1 MPKHS
6 AKPTKNMLIYP
17 RIGIVKRVDDQHR
30 MGRLWAWIPEFTS
43 PEDEPTGWILC
54 NYCSP
59 FAGTTPRED
68 TSAESL
74 EAFESTQQSYG
85 FWAVPPDIGN
95 EIIIIFPGGELKNA
109 KWIGCLFK
117 EFANKMIPGV
127 AADINNLTDNGK
139 ALPVAEYNKNQPS
152 ATDPID
158 ISRPEHTTRLDG
170 ISRQG
175 LINDPIRGTT
185 TSSAQ
190 RESPSQVFGILT
202 PGPRSLESGKRSG
215 GSSFVMDD
223 GDESEHITLMTK
235 SGAKIKIDETNELI
249 YVINKPGTAWI
260 QLDKYGNIDIFGAQ
274 NISMRAQG
282 DLNLRADG
290 NVNIEAGNNVNIK
303 AARDASSGEI
313 VGEGKGDG
321 GDINIEANAN
331 VDILASSG
339 KIKESAAL
347 GDIILFAAKNFK
359 TTAIKDTMIV
369 TMGKTAIQSVSDI
382 NIATTIGD
390 INLFSAKNL
399 KTTAKAKTSFTSTTT
414 MDMDTGTIT
423 VKSDNFKLDG
433 GGTIS
438 NTGDIVTDGKCSAS
452 NYSAD
457 IDLNTLDSHDHT
469 YLPNNSNTV
478 TKTTLN
484 PSGEDLAS
492 PAMVSPPDVT
502 IPSTLLAPSEPTL
515 SMPKFPKINVLRDFK
530 DEKRYRRNAAGVASI
545 VTRFPTFEPYP
556 EHEGFNSESIEIT
569 GSTAPGVSASAF
581 KTAIVTAEQAD
592 ITLSVDA
599 SGSLIPEID
608 IGSIVNDAIPPGGST
623 NGT

>member
-1 MPKHS
+1 MPKHTS
-6 AKPTKNMLIYP
+6 KPTKNMLMFS

-30 MGRLWAWIPEFTS
+30 MGRLWAWVPEFTS

-95 EIIIIFPGGELKNA
+95 EVVIIFPGGELKNA
-109 KWIGCLFK
+109 KWIGCLYK

-127 AADINNLTDNGK
+127 AADTNNLTDNGK

-223 GDESEHITLMTK
+223 GEGSEHITLMTK
-235 SGAKIKIDETNELI
+235 SGAKIKIDETNELV

-260 QLDKYGNIDIFGAQ
+260 QLDRYGNIDIFGAQ

-290 NVNIEAGNNVNIK
+290 DVNIEAGNNVNIK
-303 AARDASSGEI
+303 AARDAASGEI
-313 VGEGKGDG
+313 VGEGNGDG
-321 GDINIEANAN
+321 GNINIEANAN

-339 KIKESAAL
+339 KIKGSAAL

-359 TTAIKDTMIV
+359 ATAIKDTMLVSI
-369 TMGKTAIQSVSDI
+369 GKTAIQSVSDI
-382 NIATTIGD
+382 NLSTTIGD
-390 INLFSAKNL
+390 INLFSGKNL
-399 KTTAKAKTSFTSTTT
+399 KTTAVLGTSFTSTKGIDLASAKT
-414 MDMDTGTIT
+414 
-423 VKSDNFKLDG
+423 
-433 GGTIS
+433 TIS
-438 NTGDIVTDGKCSAS
+438 SINFILDASGKIMNTGSITSLGKCSALDYS
-452 NYSAD
+452 NPAVS
-457 IDLNTLDSHDHT
+457 LTS
-469 YLPNNSNTV
+469 
-478 TKTTLN
+478 
-484 PSGEDLAS
+484 LAS
-492 PAMVSPPDVT
+492 HTHLAVHPSEPTTQTGQHLSAPNLAIPPKLGLPDVT
-502 IPSTLLAPSEPTL
+502 IPINLILPSEPTL
-515 SMPKFPKINVLRDFK
+515 SMAKFSKINILRDFK
-530 DEKRYRRNAAGVASI
+530 DEKRYQRNAAGVASI

-581 KTAIVTAEQAD
+581 KTAIAAAEQAD
-592 ITLSVDA
+592 IPLSVDA
-599 SGSLIPEID
+599 GGSLIPKID
-608 IGSIVNDAIPPGGST
+608 IGSIVNDATPPGGST
-623 NGT
+623 NGA